1 MLHRQSLLSV
11 VFCLASITPAYAS
24 ESAQG
29 SGASAN
35 AILQEIV
42 RDNGAFVKSHSAK
55 DFAALLTSQSPRAT
69 LVMCSDSRVHTQ
81 AFDKT
86 PDGDLFIIRNI
97 GNQFE
102 TAQGSIEYGV
112 HHLHTP
118 LLMVVGHVGCG
129 AVKAAMGDYKSLEAP
144 IKREL
149 DTLKV
154 PAAKGDNF
162 DQQWLSNVK
171 LNVDAQVEDAMKYF
185 AAEVK
190 AGKLAVVG
198 AVYDFRNDFKQGN
211 GKLVVTNINGE
222 KDAEK
227 IKRSPLL
234 TTATAAAANAP
245 HQH

>member
-1 MLHRQSLLSV
+1 MLKQSSFGAVL
-11 VFCLASITPAYAS
+11 FFGLAAVGVGSDAPP
-24 ESAQG
+24 
-29 SGASAN
+29 SGAAN
-35 AILQEIV
+35 ANIILQEIV
-42 RDNGAFVKSHSAK
+42 RDNDAFVKGHKAE
-55 DFAALLTSQSPRAT
+55 DFAAIASGQKPRAT

-86 PDGDLFIIRNI
+86 PDGDLFVIRNI

-118 LLMVVGHVGCG
+118 LLLIVGHVGCG
-129 AVKAAMGDYKSLEAP
+129 AVKAAMGDYAGLEAP

-154 PAAKGDNF
+154 PAGKPGAGF
-162 DQQWLSNVK
+162 DAQWLENVK
-171 LNVDAQVEDAMKYF
+171 INVNAQVDDALKYF
-185 AAEVK
+185 AQDVK
-190 AGKLAVVG
+190 AGKVNVVG

-211 GKLVVTNINGE
+211 GKLVITNINGE
-222 KDAEK
+222 KDQNK
-227 IKRSPLL
+227 IKQSPLL
-234 TTATAAAANAP
+234 KTATAAANAAP